1 MKLALNVL
9 TLATLAAL
17 STQAKAEI
25 FIDSIGGSEISF
37 EGLIQADINWFDSDI
52 ANLNGSTTDGDDN
65 DANMRRAELI
75 LKGKGPGQFSWVI
88 GYDASSDKFLD
99 ANIAYRMGNSSFM
112 LGQYK
117 QPNSLEELSST
128 KNNDFQSKAMTTNLF
143 SMSRRAGVGYTYTNT
158 DVNFGFTASYFG
170 NELTPNQTPS
180 LGTGNGW
187 GTRAYWAPIN
197 DGNSTLHLGIS
208 YVDLDVSN
216 ENEQDIARL
225 RVRPDA
231 DLSGARLIDTGSMT
245 FSDSN
250 SVLGLEGAYTYGAFK
265 AQAEYMTSTVSRTN
279 GFQDWSG
286 DSWYIYGL
294 WNITGETHGY
304 KTGVLTTPL
313 PNNPALG
320 MWQVGV
326 RYDAADLNDGNV
338 NFANPNAPVVTGVL
352 GGEESNWTLGVN
364 WYWRSNFKV
373 QLNYVMVDSSKYQ
386 SSKKAIIEDSPNI
399 TTLRFQFYW

>member
-1 MKLALNVL
+1 MNTRNTLLSLAV
-9 TLATLAAL
+9 LAAL
-17 STQAKAEI
+17 SSNAQAEI

-37 EGLIQADINWFDSDI
+37 EGLVQTDVNWFHSDV
-52 ANLNGSTTDGDDN
+52 ADLNGSTTDGDDS
-65 DANMRRAELI
+65 DANFRRGELI
-75 LKGKGPGQFSWVI
+75 LKGKGPGMWTWVL
-88 GYDASSDKFLD
+88 GYDASADKFLD
-99 ANIAYRMGNSSFM
+99 ANVAYRFGNSSVM

-143 SMSRRAGVGYTYTNT
+143 SMSRRYGGAYTYTNT
-158 DVNFGFTASYFG
+158 DSNFGLTASLFG
-170 NELTPNQTPS
+170 NEFTPNQTPS
-180 LGTGNGW
+180 LGTGTGW

-197 DGNSTLHLGIS
+197 DGNSVLHLGIS

-216 ENEQDIARL
+216 EKDQDIARL

-231 DLSGARLIDTGSMT
+231 DLSGVRLIDTGSMT
-245 FSDSN
+245 YSDSN

-265 AQAEYMTSTVSRTN
+265 AQTEYMSSTVNRTN
-279 GFQDWSG
+279 GFRDWSG

-313 PNNPALG
+313 PNNPGLG

-326 RYDAADLNDGNV
+326 RYDSANLNDGSV
-338 NFANPNAPVVTGVL
+338 NFANPLAPVVTGVM
-352 GGEESNWTLGVN
+352 GGKQDNWTLGVN
-364 WYWRSNFKV
+364 WYWRSNFKA
-373 QLNYVMVDSSKYQ
+373 QLNYVIANSTKYQ
-386 SSKKAIIEDSPNI
+386 SSKKAFVDDDPSI
-399 TTLRFQFYW
+399 TTLRLQFYW